1 MRSNVSNNR
10 NDDGFTLV
18 ELLVVMVI
26 VGVLCA
32 IAIPVFMS
40 QRGRAHDSAAKA
52 DASTLGKE
60 LATYYVDHTAAPTL
74 AIAAGHYV
82 LAGDDLGP
90 ASANI
95 SIGSTDFVDATH
107 WCVDV
112 TNPSGRVQTF
122 KYSALGGLGS
132 GSCTAADVA

>member
-1 MRSNVSNNR
+1 MKRMST
-10 NDDGFTLV
+10 GA
-18 ELLVVMVI
+18 I
-26 VGVLCA
+26 VGIVVGAVFLIVLMVSVIA
-32 IAIPVFMS
+32 AFAIPVFLS